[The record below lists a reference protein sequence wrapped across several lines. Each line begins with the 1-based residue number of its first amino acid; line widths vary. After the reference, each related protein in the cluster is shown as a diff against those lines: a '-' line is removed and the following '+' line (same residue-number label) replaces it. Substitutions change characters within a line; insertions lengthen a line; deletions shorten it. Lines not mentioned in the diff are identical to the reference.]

1 MLFNVITFVYI
12 ALNVSDTHKHIVH
25 YNEKPEIVEIRV
37 LW

>member
-12 ALNVSDTHKHIVH
+12 ALNTSDIHNHIVH
-25 YNEKPEIVEIRV
+25 YNEKSEIVEIRV